1 MAFRSRRL
9 EALLNGCL
17 ETVHYGD
24 IAALVGRQEAIEA
37 EDLDYKQQ
45 HYGGEPKHREELAKD
60 VAALANHLGGVLVIG
75 MAESRGLPSRAFDVD
90 LDDQRIRDLQ
100 QRIASST
107 APPVQW
113 EPFLKENPSNPGHGF
128 LLIAVPRSPQ
138 APHAITMAPTKPNA
152 PALRYPRRSGS
163 KTDWLSETYVAT
175 AYHQRFTAVADR
187 ATRLRDIETWLVTS
201 ELSRERPQLL
211 VTLVPDVPGEMRID
225 QSSFTKYKGQL
236 FAAQPLI
243 ASTKRL
249 FQQVS
254 VGPHRLTLQQRV
266 GRSDGDQAH
275 LYDDGSGIWVQPL
288 PTRVDTDEDPTDRVR
303 SLQGDVLV
311 HRMMSAVT
319 FLAAHARDRC
329 AATGTASVEVGLVD
343 GMYAHPYAP
352 PRPFPRPGQ
361 PARSETYPLSVDQ
374 VPPFPSGT
382 HCSEVAQAEAT
393 ALVDDLADGSTGM
406 AQAVSLLANH
416 LVHTF
421 GIPEAHSVS
430 AAGALRLAAWHPAQR
445 ENMSA
450 WALQQAMAVIE

>member
-9 EALLNGCL
+9 EALLGGRL
-17 ETVHYGD
+17 ETVGYGD

-75 MAESRGLPSRAFDVD
+75 MAESRGIPSRAFDVD
-90 LDDQRIRDLQ
+90 LDDQHIRDLQ

-113 EPFLKENPSNPGHGF
+113 EPFLKENPGNPGHGF

-175 AYHQRFTAVADR
+175 AYHQRFTAAADR
-187 ATRLRDIETWLVTS
+187 ATRTRDIETWLVTS
-201 ELSRERPQLL
+201 ELTRERPHLL
-211 VTLVPDVPGEMRID
+211 VTLVPDMPGEMRIN
-225 QSSFTKYKGQL
+225 QSSFTEYKEQL
-236 FAAQPLI
+236 LAAQPLI
-243 ASTKRL
+243 GSGTRL
-249 FQQVS
+249 FRQVS
-254 VGPHRLTLQQRV
+254 VGPHRLTLEQRV
-266 GRSDGDQAH
+266 GRSDGDLVH
-275 LYDDGSGIWVQPL
+275 LYDDGSGIWAQPL

-303 SLQGDVLV
+303 SLQGDVLA
-311 HRMMSAVT
+311 HRLMSALA

-329 AATGTASVEVGLVD
+329 AATGTATVEVDLVD

-352 PRPFPRPGQ
+352 PRPIRRPGQ
-361 PARSETYPLSVDQ
+361 PARSETYPLTVEQ

-382 HCSEVAQAEAT
+382 HCAEAAQAEAT

-406 AQAVSLLANH
+406 VQAASLLANH

-421 GIPEAHSVS
+421 GIPEAHSIT
-430 AAGALRLAAWHPAQR
+430 AAGELRLVAWQSEQR
-445 ENMSA
+445 ENISA
-450 WALQQAMAVIE
+450 WAHQQSIATTE